1 MFTYAKKLFESFRRR
16 IISTAPPGARP
27 LVAASVTSSASVHS
41 FQGLCSMRRTIRQCR
56 AGGNTP
62 PKKGSVTLVDNDFRP
77 RKNLFLQAHREV
89 PQEIVLD
96 LDSRTIFG
104 GELATGQRRSGTF
117 YRAPYRSLHHNCRG
131 SEEMEASSQPCGM
144 PEKAPLQVQDVF
156 RVSASSYI
164 HFEIM
169 NVNCRGPTML
179 ATGIR

>member
-62 PKKGSVTLVDNDFRP
+62 QKVLSRLLTTISDLAKICSC
-77 RKNLFLQAHREV
+77 KHREA

-104 GELATGQRRSGTF
+104 GEMATAQRRRGTF
-117 YRAPYRSLHHNCRG
+117 YGPPYRSLHHDCGG
-131 SEEMEASSQPCGM
+131 SEEMEALSEPYGM
-144 PEKAPLQVQDVF
+144 PEKARP
-156 RVSASSYI
+156 SSPRCFPSFGKFL
-164 HFEIM
+164 HPF
-169 NVNCRGPTML
+169 
-179 ATGIR
+179 

>member
-62 PKKGSVTLVDNDFRP
+62 KKGSVRLVDTDFRP
-77 RKNLFLQAHREV
+77 RKNLFLQAHMEA

-96 LDSRTIFG
+96 LDNRTIFG
-104 GELATGQRRSGTF
+104 GEMATAQRRSGTF
-117 YRAPYRSLHHNCRG
+117 YGPPYRSLHHNCGG
-131 SEEMEASSQPCGM
+131 SEEMEALSEPYGM
-144 PEKAPLQVQDVF
+144 PEKARPSNPRCFPSFRQVSTSIL
-156 RVSASSYI
+156 R
-164 HFEIM
+164 
-169 NVNCRGPTML
+169 L
-179 ATGIR
+179 